1 MNYLFIDLRHA
12 IERNSLSL
20 LNGEWMVCWF
30 QFNEWPDAIAKM
42 DHRLQIQGVR
52 INPDVRTQPSEKRSV
67 PRSVG
72 LVVEF
77 QEMEEVLLTERRP
90 HTPREGFLGP
100 SDRYF
105 KTSTHK
111 EGVVI
116 DHARI
121 RSQNAPARALV
132 LGYLEVMERVV
143 PPERRNALVD
153 LQAAATSK
161 SKHHDLTGWP
171 TTVHEL

>member
-1 MNYLFIDLRHA
+1 MRSNSWQWITIEPIFIECLALAFDCIFIKGRSAPQFPAPQLTLAIAAWRMNYLFIDLRHA

-121 RSQNAPARALV
+121 RSQN
-132 LGYLEVMERVV
+132 
-143 PPERRNALVD
+143 
-153 LQAAATSK
+153 
-161 SKHHDLTGWP
+161 
-171 TTVHEL
+171 